1 MANYTRIPMEERF
14 WKKVNKHGPVV
25 TGMRTRCWEWIGN
38 LSSTGYGVIALPGR
52 GSPRVLAHRY
62 SYELKHGPFDKSLF
76 VLHHCDNP
84 LCVRP
89 SHLYTGSQAQNM
101 RDMKVRGR
109 SNNGNRAKT
118 HCPRGHPYKG
128 DNLGVNAN
136 GGRYCKACKR
146 DRRLVSKS

>member
-14 WKKVNKHGPVV
+14 WKKVDKHGRTMP
-25 TGMRTRCWEWIGN
+25 GMRTRCWDWNGN

-62 SYELKHGPFDKSLF
+62 SYELENGEFDKSLF

-89 SHLYTGSQAQNM
+89 SHLYTGSHAENM
-101 RDMKVRGR
+101 RDMKIR
-109 SNNGNRAKT
+109 SRSHQLQKT
-118 HCPRGHPYKG
+118 HCPHGHPYSG
-128 DNLGVNAN
+128 DNLGVHPR
-136 GGRYCKACKR
+136 GGRYCKTCKR
-146 DRRLVSKS
+146 ERRRMARK